1 MVSLGIRL
9 EMVSL
14 GVILYVII
22 FKLSVYVPNCCS
34 SSW

>member
-14 GVILYVII
+14 GIRLEMVKFRYYVRDG
-22 FKLSVYVPNCCS
+22 
-34 SSW
+34 

>member
-14 GVILYVII
+14 GVRLEMVTFRYQVRDG
-22 FKLSVYVPNCCS
+22 
-34 SSW
+34 